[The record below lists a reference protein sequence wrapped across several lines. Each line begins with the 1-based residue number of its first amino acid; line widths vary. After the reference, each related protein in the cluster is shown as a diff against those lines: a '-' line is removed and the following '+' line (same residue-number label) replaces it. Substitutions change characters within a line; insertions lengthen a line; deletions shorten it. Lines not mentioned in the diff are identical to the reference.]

1 MIKNSFKKLPV
12 EKHPLEK
19 FLNLNPELKK
29 ESVNRAKLLLRDLLE
44 LEKNKAFKGLAEK
57 MRFGRLAASILN
69 IKNRESQYLLRLLLD
84 LNENS
89 GIKNFN
95 SELHESTIQWLFY
108 LFSNFE
114 VELGEGKFNVEEIL
128 TYWHGYMSGM
138 EIMKFQDEDGN
149 VIEVDDNISHS
160 IIWTLLKGRAEN
172 IYGIHLGQRSKWV
185 EDVSGICEFIKN
197 EINLLLSS
205 PTLPSIEARK
215 DDFEAI
221 NKLIINLDSIWALR
235 YGMNAKDVV
244 KQEDIDHYITVSD
257 ISNLAE
263 LKIETV
269 RNAVSKGEIKYL
281 DKKNKIFS
289 AESVLEWLQ
298 KEKRR
303 VHTEYYESLFY
314 PEEEA
319 YIEIPVENKAELK
332 SFIEANTN

>member
-1 MIKNSFKKLPV
+1 
-12 EKHPLEK
+12 
-19 FLNLNPELKK
+19 ELKK

-289 AESVLEWLQ
+289 AESVLE
-298 KEKRR
+298 
-303 VHTEYYESLFY
+303 
-314 PEEEA
+314 
-319 YIEIPVENKAELK
+319 
-332 SFIEANTN
+332 